1 MLMIV
6 FLLLVVV
13 RFFSEADGEDN
24 ELAKYKEVWKTVR
37 EAAHLQSNE
46 DPFNYESG
54 EDSDGDECAG
64 EEECP
69 DDDDTV
75 SENFVNGTTGISV
88 RDAVREEAS
97 SSMRRRAI
105 RHEAEHG
112 AADGEHGDRG
122 GSDDPHGRESDGDDE
137 SFEEEEAASQRF

>member
-46 DPFNYESG
+46 DPFNCES
-54 EDSDGDECAG
+54 EACSDGDECAG
-64 EEECP
+64 EEECQ
-69 DDDDTV
+69 DDDETV
-75 SENFVNGTTGISV
+75 SANYVKGTTGISV
-88 RDAVREEAS
+88 GDAVREEAS
-97 SSMRRRAI
+97 SSMRMRTI
-105 RHEAEHG
+105 
-112 AADGEHGDRG
+112 
-122 GSDDPHGRESDGDDE
+122 
-137 SFEEEEAASQRF
+137 